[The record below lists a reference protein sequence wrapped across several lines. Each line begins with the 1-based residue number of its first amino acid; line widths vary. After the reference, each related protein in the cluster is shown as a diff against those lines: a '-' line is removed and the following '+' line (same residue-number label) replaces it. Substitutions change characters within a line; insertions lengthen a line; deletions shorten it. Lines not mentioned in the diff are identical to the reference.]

1 LVDEMR
7 MRRVVDI
14 YVMVLQRWDGEM
26 SWSLGE
32 GVGRMMRR
40 RQDGLD
46 QQSNADDERV
56 EACGVRREV

>member
-26 SWSLGE
+26 CWSLGE
-32 GVGRMMRR
+32 GVGWMMRR

-46 QQSNADDERV
+46 EQSNADERV
-56 EACGVRREV
+56 EA